1 LSLSEVA
8 RRLGIK
14 PPSLYK
20 YFPSRLALYDRL
32 FADASSA
39 ISRSSGAVRP
49 GRSRTAGS
57 DRGGGGGR
65 AMGDGQ
71 QALTQLLFWRPIP
84 GFEPSAEA
92 FAPSVA
98 MLDEVRRMLADAAR
112 LGQLGPGAAA
122 EEGVA
127 LFSILVAGMF
137 SQQLANGPHESFAD
151 GRFTRLA
158 PQIFAMFRQHYRQRR
173 DPMTA
178 VTHIEPLNRRRAVD
192 TLAAELPRSP
202 TSSRRWRPRTG
213 TNRPTAP
220 AGRSRT
226 WSRTSPVSSKSWLA
240 WARSS
245 RRLRVAKRR
254 YPERIALD
262 GHNQVQIDEL
272 STRSPPT

>member
-1 LSLSEVA
+1 MALGTRRELRRRETVEEILAIAIDVMADDGVAGLSLSEVA

-32 FADASSA
+32 FADGQQ
-39 ISRSSGAVRP
+39 RYLEVF
-49 GRSRTAGS
+49 
-57 DRGGGGGR
+57 RGGAAGADPGLPALIAAVEAGGR
-65 AMGDGQ
+65 WAMDN

-158 PQIFAMFRQHYRQRR
+158 PQIFAMFRQHY
-173 DPMTA
+173 
-178 VTHIEPLNRRRAVD
+178 
-192 TLAAELPRSP
+192 
-202 TSSRRWRPRTG
+202 
-213 TNRPTAP
+213 
-220 AGRSRT
+220 
-226 WSRTSPVSSKSWLA
+226 
-240 WARSS
+240 
-245 RRLRVAKRR
+245 
-254 YPERIALD
+254 
-262 GHNQVQIDEL
+262 
-272 STRSPPT
+272 PPTEGSDDRRHPHRAAQPSPSR